1 MAEKQKREIEQERAR
16 KTQKADNSEKQI
28 TNLLNFRKRQAYA

>member
-1 MAEKQKREIEQERAR
+1 MAQRQANQIIQEKAKKTKRVKNTE
-16 KTQKADNSEKQI
+16 SEI

>member
-16 KTQKADNSEKQI
+16 KTKKARGTESEI
-28 TNLLNFRKRQAYA
+28 TNLLTFKKRQAYA

>member
-16 KTQKADNSEKQI
+16 KTKKVRKGENEI

>member
-1 MAEKQKREIEQERAR
+1 MEKGMKYDVNIDLAN
-16 KTQKADNSEKQI
+16 KTKKAIKGENEI